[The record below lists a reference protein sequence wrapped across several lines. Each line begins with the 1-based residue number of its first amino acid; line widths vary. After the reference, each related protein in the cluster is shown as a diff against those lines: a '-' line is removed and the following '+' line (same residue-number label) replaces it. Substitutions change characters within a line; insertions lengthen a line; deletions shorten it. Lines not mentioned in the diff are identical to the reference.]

1 MNKIIE
7 LVNQDLSYEARYRAR
22 RKTLCFRQRHF
33 TRDDGIFP
41 FIWMS
46 YKMWGKKILGGFREL
61 IFGKA
66 VKK

>member
-1 MNKIIE
+1 MSKIIE
-7 LVNQDLSYEARYRAR
+7 VVDAHLSYEERYRAR
-22 RKTLCFRQRHF
+22 RKTLSFRQRHF
-33 TRDDGIFP
+33 TQDDGVLP